1 MIVHWFDIGMVMGLN
16 LGRFKLNFLFVKIL
30 FGMNVEGQRNPMRSE
45 SEWVWFVKGEKWV
58 VIVD

>member
-1 MIVHWFDIGMVMGLN
+1 MVMGLN

-45 SEWVWFVKGEKWV
+45 SE
-58 VIVD
+58 